1 MKKTVHFL
9 VSESTLKLFVG
20 RPEAIGPFIFPVFA
34 DGLDG
39 FKTWI
44 EVAAPIEIDFEPDIP
59 MAIDRLVATAALER
73 IARLEALRKEIALLE
88 ETK

>member
-1 MKKTVHFL
+1 MKKTLHFL
-9 VSESTLKLFVG
+9 VSASTLKMFVG
-20 RPEAIGPFIFPVFA
+20 RPEAIGPFIHPVFA
-34 DGLDG
+34 ESLNGWEG
-39 FKTWI
+39 WI
-44 EVAAPIEIDFEPDIP
+44 EVAAPIEIDFKPDMP